1 MKKFIILI
9 ICFVLF
15 LGACS
20 DDNLEEN
27 SVSEPFLPSE
37 SNYSVSSE
45 SSVTENIESS
55 SEPNIPI
62 SELTETNN
70 IPGNSTFVKVEISA
84 CLKLNCYALTDSGNL
99 YCFDYMDQ
107 SLECIRSGV
116 IDFWEGSFYPEPNI
130 IFENGWIFI
139 NEKYYYKPDFISV
152 AGGDRTTFNF

>member
-1 MKKFIILI
+1 MKKFI

-107 SLECIRSGV
+107 SLECI
-116 IDFWEGSFYPEPNI
+116 
-130 IFENGWIFI
+130 
-139 NEKYYYKPDFISV
+139 
-152 AGGDRTTFNF
+152 